1 MEFKCKAWTSMGK
14 EQRVRPVE
22 GYPTFCLTFTNQDNK
37 HEEYIVE
44 FRWDEGGKPM
54 LYYWV
59 PSEVTCAG
67 KIDLRADDTK
77 LMLRGNTDGES

>member
-22 GYPTFCLTFTNQDNK
+22 GYPTFCLTFTNQDNR

-44 FRWDEGGKPM
+44 FRWEDNKPM
-54 LYYWV
+54 LYYWL
-59 PSEVTCAG
+59 PDSPHCAS
-67 KIDLRADDTK
+67 KIDLRAEDTK
-77 LMLRGNTDGES
+77 LMLRGNADGES